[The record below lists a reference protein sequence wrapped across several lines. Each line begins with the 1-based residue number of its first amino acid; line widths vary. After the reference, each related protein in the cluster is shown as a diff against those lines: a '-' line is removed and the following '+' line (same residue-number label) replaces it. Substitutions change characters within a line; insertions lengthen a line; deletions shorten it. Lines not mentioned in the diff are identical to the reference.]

1 MTAMRSIRMAP
12 LSAVVACAL
21 AATVGV
27 TAAHAESAWWGFTSQ
42 VRPTHLVPGKTGGE
56 PGKDEVQELSSSA
69 EAYFELKVEGTL
81 IEYFE
86 GDAQPLGGGFSE
98 ATAANVQAALEGKTT
113 TAQGQLAV
121 LEKAG
126 YGPGNVVVT
135 GGPAG
140 EAPLL
145 VRSVKA
151 EAEKTVA
158 PLEVEMFSG
167 TGEAKVVTE
176 GKGPKST
183 EQALLVTATNLGDAP
198 LIATAADP
206 VTIADTLPPGVEAY
220 EVKGIQRLLGGNDEA
235 GSWEGTVPLTCS
247 TAAVS
252 CTFEGVL
259 APYETIEMIVAV
271 NVESK
276 AESALTNATVTG
288 GQTGECAEVAPGAG
302 AFIED
307 MCLVRGARAAKE
319 RGSFEVTPVAGTTV
333 PAASL
338 PHRVEISNIE
348 TPFGVQQYE
357 MSPEQQGGGVEQKAG
372 GHPFQLTT
380 TVVFNADRE
389 FLPGKAVFSPAM
401 PKNLT
406 FKLPRGMIGNP
417 TAFPQCTEKQFDTE
431 ISEGVNECPAAT
443 AVGVAVVAVYEPLEL
458 GEVVV
463 PTPVFNLVPE
473 HGEPA
478 RFGFTA
484 VKSPVLLDTSVRTGG
499 DYGVTVTTHNTSQ
512 TVGYLWSEVTF
523 WGAPGSAAHM
533 FSRGNQCVWA
543 DTVEGYRTGAC
554 GKLTQPGGQ
563 PFLTMPTTCP
573 SEALVSEMEGDSWA
587 APGLK
592 IASQSLGEPLA
603 DGFPTMT
610 GCNGL
615 DFEPSIKE
623 AVPDVKDA
631 SSPMGLSVDVHVP
644 QEAALNP
651 NGVAGSAVK
660 EIKVTLPEG
669 VTVNPGGAEGLQA
682 CSEEQIGFKEAN
694 QAAVGG
700 FEFTPTSPSCPKQ
713 SKIATVTIHTPLLPN
728 PLEGFVYL
736 ATPSINGEAGDNPY
750 NSLIAMYLVAED
762 PVSGTLVKLPM
773 HVELNPT
780 TGQLV
785 ATVENP
791 ELPFED
797 AELHFFGG
805 SRAPLATPALC
816 GTYTTNAVF
825 TPWSGNAPVD
835 SSAQFTIDTGPNGS
849 PCFPSPLP
857 FAPEFQ
863 AGTTNIQAGAFTPFT
878 TTLGH
883 PDGDQPLA
891 AVTMKMPPGLS
902 GSLAGVKLCPEPQAG
917 EGTCGAESLIG
928 HTVVTAGLGSS
939 PAVVARPGDVY
950 ITGPYNGH
958 GSCKVGEPGCAPF
971 GLSIAN
977 PAETG
982 PFDLEKGTPCDCVV
996 VRAKV
1001 EVDPHTAQ
1009 LTVATDPLP
1018 TVLKGIPLNLQHVN
1032 VTVDRPNFMFN
1043 PTNCAK
1049 MAIAGSISGGEG
1061 AIAPISTP
1069 FQAANCAT
1077 LPFKA
1082 GFSALTQ
1089 AHHTRASGDSLHVV
1103 VTSSAGQA
1111 NIAKIRVELPKVLPS
1126 RLTTLQKAC
1135 TEAQFDS
1142 NPAGCPAGSIVGH
1155 ATIHTPLVP
1164 VPLEGPAYFVSHGG
1178 AKFPELVM
1186 VLQGYGIT
1194 VELSGETFISKAG
1207 VTSSTFNSIPDVP
1220 FTRSELVL
1228 AAGSNSALAANGNL
1242 CADKLV
1248 MPTTLTAQNGAVIKQ
1263 STPIAVSGCKPTIR
1277 VVRHSV
1283 KGAKATVVA
1292 SVPSAGKLIVAG
1304 DGLVG
1309 GTKTLEKAGEA
1320 MIDLSL
1326 SKQRQLL
1333 LARHPDRKLKV
1344 RVHLLFEPTHG
1355 SRLSTS
1361 VTLLMR

>member
-1 MTAMRSIRMAP
+1 MRRMCSIKAAV
-12 LSAVVACAL
+12 AVVA
-21 AATVGV
+21 ATACTVATPSAQA
-27 TAAHAESAWWGFTSQ
+27 TAPASVPQPWWQ
-42 VRPTHLVPGKTGGE
+42 IHQYWAPTDVQAGGE
-56 PGKDEVQELSSSA
+56 AQIDVLASNVGDANAQAPVTLREKLPQGLTVKEVGFRA
-69 EAYFELKVEGTL
+69 EPFELPS
-81 IEYFE
+81 Y
-86 GDAQPLGGGFSE
+86 D
-98 ATAANVQAALEGKTT
+98 
-113 TAQGQLAV
+113 LAEFGLCEQV
-121 LEKAG
+121 GREVSCK
-126 YGPGNVVVT
+126 YPT
-135 GGPAG
+135 P
-140 EAPLL
+140 
-145 VRSVKA
+145 
-151 EAEKTVA
+151 
-158 PLEVEMFSG
+158 VEM
-167 TGEAKVVTE
+167 EPIL
-176 GKGPKST
+176 GPLSVLMRPVNPFWSL
-183 EQALLVTATNLGDAP
+183 EM
-198 LIATAADP
+198 LI
-206 VTIADTLPPGVEAY
+206 V
-220 EVKGIQRLLGGNDEA
+220 
-235 GSWEGTVPLTCS
+235 
-247 TAAVS
+247 
-252 CTFEGVL
+252 
-259 APYETIEMIVAV
+259 V
-271 NVESK
+271 NVE
-276 AESALTNATVTG
+276 
-288 GQTGECAEVAPGAG
+288 PGAHSGEQTRASVEGGG
-302 AFIED
+302 ASTTDTYAITVGE
-307 MCLVRGARAAKE
+307 
-319 RGSFEVTPVAGTTV
+319 GT
-333 PAASL
+333 A
-338 PHRVEISNIE
+338 
-348 TPFGVQQYE
+348 PFGVNE
-357 MSPEQQGGGVEQKAG
+357 FSVTPEEVGGRPDERAG
-372 GHPFQLTT
+372 SHPFQLTT
-380 TVVFNADRE
+380 TLGFNVNKVVTPADTVNYVTEQPR
-389 FLPGKAVFSPAM
+389 
-401 PKNLT
+401 NLII
-406 FKLPRGMIGNP
+406 KLPQGLVGNP
-417 TAFPQCTEKQFDTE
+417 TPLPQCTGGQFATRSETSGE
-431 ISEGVNECPAAT
+431 IKALGVAETTYFSDCPADT
-443 AVGVAVVAVYEPLEL
+443 VVGVATVRVEEPQFLGLAVWNL
-458 GEVVV
+458 
-463 PTPVFNLVPE
+463 PVFNLQPE
-473 HGEPA
+473 PGEPA
-478 RFGFTA
+478 RFGFEVGGT
-484 VKSPVLLDTSVRTGG
+484 PVYIDTSVRTGE
-499 DYGVTVTTHNTSQ
+499 DYGVTVTVHNTPQ
-512 TVGYLWSEVTF
+512 TLSFIASSVTLWGDPGDPVHDS
-523 WGAPGSAAHM
+523 ARGSA
-533 FSRGNQCVWA
+533 CLYPIYYP
-543 DTVEGYRTGAC
+543 EGAC
-554 GKLTQPGGQ
+554 GEQSRPRSE
-563 PFLTMPTTCP
+563 PFLTMPTSC
-573 SEALVSEMEGDSWA
+573 A
-587 APGLK
+587 
-592 IASQSLGEPLA
+592 EPLQA
-603 DGFPTMT
+603 SMT
-610 GCNGL
+610 ANSWHDPAYLKELGSVLQESLEGCNAISFAPEIG
-615 DFEPSIKE
+615 
-623 AVPDVKDA
+623 AAPDVKNAA
-631 SSPMGLSVDVHVP
+631 SPSGLTVNVHVP

-651 NGVAGSAVK
+651 NGVAESAVK
-660 EIKVTLPEG
+660 RIEVTLPEG

-682 CSEEQIGFKEAN
+682 CSETQIGFKGSNA
-694 QAAVGG
+694 AAVGG
-700 FEFTPTSPSCPKQ
+700 FEFTPTYPSCPEQ

-785 ATVENP
+785 TTVENP

-835 SSAQFTIDTGPNGS
+835 SSTQFTIVSGPGGGS
-849 PCFPSPLP
+849 CLQSSPRP

-863 AGTTNIQAGAFTPFT
+863 AGMTNIQAGAFTPFT

-902 GSLAGVKLCPEPQAG
+902 GSLTGVTLCPEPQASL
-917 EGTCGAESLIG
+917 GTCGAESLIG

-1001 EVDPHTAQ
+1001 EVNPLTAQ
-1009 LTVATDPLP
+1009 LTVTSDPLP
-1018 TVLKGIPLNLQHVN
+1018 TILKGIPLNLQHVN
-1032 VTVDRPNFMFN
+1032 VTIDRPNFMFN

-1061 AIAPISTP
+1061 ALAPVSTP
-1069 FQAANCAT
+1069 FQVANCAT

-1089 AHHTRASGDSLHVV
+1089 AHHTRADGDSLHVV

-1135 TEAQFDS
+1135 TEAQFASD
-1142 NPAGCPAGSIVGH
+1142 PAGCPAGSIVGH

-1186 VLQGYGIT
+1186 VLQGYGVT
-1194 VELSGETFISKAG
+1194 VELKGETFISKAG
-1207 VTSSTFNSIPDVP
+1207 VTSSTFNSIPDTP

-1228 AAGSNSALAANGNL
+1228 PAASNSALAANGNL

-1263 STPIAVSGCKPTIR
+1263 DTKIAVTGCKSTVT

-1283 KGAKATVVA
+1283 KGSKATVVV
-1292 SVPSAGKLIVAG
+1292 SVPTAGKLIVTG

-1309 GTKTLEKAGEA
+1309 GIKTLRKAGEA
-1320 MIDLSL
+1320 TVDLSL
-1326 SKQRQLL
+1326 SKQQQLL

-1344 RVHLLFEPTHG
+1344 RVHLLFEPAHG
-1355 SRLSTS
+1355 SHLSAS